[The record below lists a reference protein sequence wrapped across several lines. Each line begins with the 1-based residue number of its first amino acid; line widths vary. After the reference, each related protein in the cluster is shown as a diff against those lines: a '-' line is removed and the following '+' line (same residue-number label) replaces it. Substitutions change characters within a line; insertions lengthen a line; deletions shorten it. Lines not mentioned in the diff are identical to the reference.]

1 MSPSAHP
8 AQVERSCTT
17 RFVNAGNVRELVLS
31 LGLIIVHEMKLIS
44 FFTEECEGSEV
55 DDPGRP
61 EDLKSFGMVRVVRA
75 DTERAYP
82 HFKFRE
88 NSSGL

>member
-17 RFVNAGNVRELVLS
+17 RFVNAGNVRELVLL

-61 EDLKSFGMVRVVRA
+61 EDLKSFGMV
-75 DTERAYP
+75 
-82 HFKFRE
+82 
-88 NSSGL
+88 

>member
-17 RFVNAGNVRELVLS
+17 RFVNAGNVRELVL
-31 LGLIIVHEMKLIS
+31 LLDLIIVHEMKLIS
-44 FFTEECEGSEV
+44 FFTEGCEGSEV
-55 DDPGRP
+55 GDPGRP

-75 DTERAYP
+75 DTERACP